1 METGDLKAVPGFGF
15 LPHHVV
21 AVTNLLFQVPPIY
34 FELSTQ
40 LYWHSF
46 SLYDQGKCIT
56 FESTSIHFHFLID
69 KYASGVLGCNGRTR
83 DSI

>member
-40 LYWHSF
+40 L
-46 SLYDQGKCIT
+46 
-56 FESTSIHFHFLID
+56 HFHFIFKEMHHLF
-69 KYASGVLGCNGRTR
+69 TFTF
-83 DSI
+83 

>member
-56 FESTSIHFHFLID
+56 YSLSLSNQQAFTFTF
-69 KYASGVLGCNGRTR
+69 
-83 DSI
+83 